1 MDPVSLLASVEAI
14 ADGTFKIISL
24 INTIR
29 EGGQHRLRIFCEL
42 NALWVV
48 LKLVEGNFESEE
60 ELGDAWL
67 KMIRVL
73 DEDDGV
79 FDQIGDVL
87 DTLKAKV
94 QPKVGLRKAVQTM
107 RWPFDKAEV
116 DTLINRMEHLKS
128 AVNLALT
135 STNAAVIRD
144 MHSDTKALRL
154 ASSDDELKAMLEWT
168 STLNFLKQ
176 QNDFVRQ
183 ARQGTGEWFLQ
194 KPTFQTW
201 VSKDNGILWCPGIPG
216 AGKTFLASIVFEHL
230 KATYQ
235 NDKIAV
241 LIAYCGYNE
250 AKSQSID
257 NLIAALTK
265 QIIQIQPDV
274 SKELKKMYR
283 SHSKTETFPPLAE
296 LVKVFQD
303 EIAKFQKCFIIVDAL
318 DEILDENK
326 RLQLLEILV
335 NGNANLLVTSRYLDS
350 IEELFAAETDCDG
363 CEAESLQIL
372 YHCKQCADYSFD
384 LCEKCREK
392 GETCPN
398 EDHYVIKKF
407 AATSIDIKATQS
419 DVRNYVQWR
428 IDHEPRLLDS
438 VTKKKALRE
447 EIAATLVQQSS
458 GMFLLARLHM
468 DALATKRTSKAI
480 QDTLQNLPTKIKDT
494 YEQAMTRIEQKNN
507 DDDRKMA
514 MNLLLWIAFAR
525 RPLTVGEIEHA
536 TSISPK
542 TREIDPDDIVS
553 AKDLTSLC
561 AGLVIIDASNI
572 LRLVHFS
579 AQNYLFENRE
589 RWFSNGDLVIARH
602 CLTYLSFKEF
612 ENGPC
617 SGPHEREDFKRRAE
631 EYPLLDYCCTY
642 WGSHASRSKNAAALS
657 EQALAF
663 LQSSTLLQ
671 TTVQVL
677 WYSDNPVVAG
687 WEAKTR
693 VNPLHLAAYCGLA
706 AGVTNLLGHGNEV
719 DCRDSMGATP
729 LMYATSGGH
738 AAVVRELLRQGANP
752 NSLCDRGRSTLH
764 RAIVADDIQIARI
777 LLEEPGIDLRTPD
790 PSQGDQTPLMLAA
803 SLGRSEILQTLL
815 QKPDIEV
822 NTHSGSYMNTALIL
836 AVGSGDANIV
846 RQILSHPKIDVNKR
860 NKWCTALTEAA
871 RADFFTIVEMLL
883 DHNADPDIQEGHTQS
898 SGTPLNRA
906 IDYGYVSI
914 VRLLLQRGANAKVLD
929 IFNRTIIHSAAV
941 NGRDK
946 VLKVLFEADCGVDVN
961 AQGTNGRTALHDAA
975 YFNYCS
981 TIEILFANGART
993 DIHDNGNRSPLGV
1006 AKDQS
1011 NLDALTLLTRLRKEE
1026 KLRDENEGHHLKNPG
1041 SLPYNVE
1048 DTSFLTAA
1056 KLGHTELVQSTIT
1069 CAQTDPTIDINM
1081 VDLDLHSALHYAVQY
1096 NHLDMLS
1103 ALIAAEGIDL
1113 NIQDRL
1119 QRTPLHWTALYSRYE
1134 AASLL
1139 LDTKRVDLNI
1149 EDHFEASAL
1158 EIAIRREPYKLATL
1172 LMTHGAWPRKESM
1185 QNALCTAI
1193 LGGGNAQICEKL
1205 VRQGGADPGRK
1216 NGHGEGP
1223 LHLAEFAGNEEAAS
1237 AIVRL
1242 CEEREREKG

>member
-1 MDPVSLLASVEAI
+1 MEPLSLLASVEAI

-29 EGGQHRLRIFCEL
+29 EGAKHRLRLFCEL

-48 LKLVEGNFESEE
+48 LKLVQGNFESEE
-60 ELGDAWL
+60 ELGEAWL
-67 KMIRVL
+67 KMICVM
-73 DEDDGV
+73 DEENGV
-79 FDQIGDVL
+79 FDQIGEVL
-87 DTLKAKV
+87 DTLKTKV
-94 QPKVGLRKAVQTM
+94 QPQVGLRKAVQTM

-116 DTLINRMEHLKS
+116 DTLIARLERLKS

-144 MHSDTKALRL
+144 MHNDTKALRL
-154 ASSDDELKAMLEWT
+154 ASSDDELKAILEWT
-168 STLNFLKQ
+168 STLNFWKQ

-183 ARQGTGEWFLQ
+183 ARQGTGEWFLEKQ
-194 KPTFQTW
+194 TFQNW

-230 KATYQ
+230 KVTYQ
-235 NDKIAV
+235 NGQVAI

-274 SKELKKMYR
+274 SKELKEMYK
-283 SHSKTETFPPLAE
+283 SHCKTETFPPLAE
-296 LVKVFQD
+296 LVKAFQN
-303 EIAKFQKCFIIVDAL
+303 EIAKLQKCFIIVDAL
-318 DEILDENK
+318 DEILDEK
-326 RLQLLEILV
+326 MRLQLLEILV
-335 NGNANLLVTSRYLDS
+335 NANAKLLITSRYLDS

-363 CEAESLQIL
+363 CEEESLQIL

-384 LCEKCREK
+384 LCEMCREK

-398 EDHYVIKKF
+398 EDHYAVKKF
-407 AATSIDIKATQS
+407 AATSIDVKATQS
-419 DVRNYVQWR
+419 DVRNYVHWR

-480 QDTLQNLPTKIKDT
+480 QETLQNLPTKIKDT

-507 DDDRKMA
+507 DDDRRMA

-536 TSISPK
+536 TSIAPM
-542 TREIDPDDIVS
+542 TREIDPDDVVS

-579 AQNYLFENRE
+579 AQNYLSENRA
-589 RWFSNGDLVIARH
+589 RWFSSGDLVIAQN

-642 WGSHASRSKNAAALS
+642 WGSHASRSQKSTDLN

-663 LQSSTLLQ
+663 LQSNTLLQ

-677 WYSDNPVVAG
+677 WYSDSPVVAG

-706 AGVTNLLGHGNEV
+706 AGVTKLLARGNEV

-729 LMYATSGGH
+729 LMYATTGGH
-738 AAVVRELLRQGANP
+738 AEVVRELLRQGANP
-752 NSLCDRGRSTLH
+752 NLLCNRGRSTLH
-764 RAIVADDIQIARI
+764 RAIVAGDIQVARI
-777 LLEEPGIDLRTPD
+777 LFEEPGIDLQTPD
-790 PSQGDQTPLMLAA
+790 PSQGDKTPLMLAV
-803 SLGRSEILQTLL
+803 SLRRSEILQTLL
-815 QKPDIEV
+815 HKPEIEV
-822 NTHSGSYMNTALIL
+822 NTHSGSYRNTALTL
-836 AVGSGDANIV
+836 AAGNGDANIV
-846 RQILSHPKIDVNKR
+846 RQILTHPKIDVNKR

-871 RADFFTIVEMLL
+871 RADFFAIVEMLL

-906 IDYGYVSI
+906 IDYGHVSI

-929 IFNRTIIHSAAV
+929 NSNRTTIHSAAV

-993 DIHDNGNRSPLGV
+993 DIHDYGNRSPLGV

-1011 NLDALTLLTRLRKEE
+1011 NLDALTLLTRLRKQE
-1026 KLRDENEGHHLKNPG
+1026 KLKDENEGHHLENPG
-1041 SLPYNVE
+1041 SLPYNAE

-1056 KLGHTELVQSTIT
+1056 KLGHTELIQSTIT

-1081 VDLDLHSALHYAVQY
+1081 VDLDFHSALHYAVHY
-1096 NHLDMLS
+1096 DHLDVLS
-1103 ALIAAEGIDL
+1103 ALISAESINL

-1119 QRTPLHWTALYSRYE
+1119 QRTPLHWTALHNRCK

-1139 LDTKRVDLNI
+1139 LVTGRVDLSI

-1158 EIAIRREPYKLATL
+1158 EIAISNNFHELATL
-1172 LMTHGAWPRKESM
+1172 LMTHGAWPRKETM
-1185 QNALCTAI
+1185 QDALCTVV

-1216 NGHGEGP
+1216 NGFGEGP
-1223 LHLAEFAGNEEAAS
+1223 LHLAEFSGNEEAAS

-1242 CEEREREKG
+1242 CEEREREKQ

>member
-1 MDPVSLLASVEAI
+1 MEPVSLLASVEAI

-29 EGGQHRLRIFCEL
+29 EGGKQRLRLFCEL

-60 ELGDAWL
+60 GLGDAWL
-67 KMIRVL
+67 KMIGVM
-73 DEDDGV
+73 DEENGV
-79 FDQIGDVL
+79 FDQIGHVL
-87 DTLKAKV
+87 DTLKTKV
-94 QPKVGLRKAVQTM
+94 QPKAGLRKAVQTM
-107 RWPFDKAEV
+107 RWPFDKNEV
-116 DTLINRMEHLKS
+116 DALVARLERLKS

-144 MHSDTKALRL
+144 MQSDTKALRL
-154 ASSDDELKAMLEWT
+154 ASSDDEMKAILEWT

-183 ARQGTGEWFLQ
+183 ARQGTGEWFLKKQ
-194 KPTFQTW
+194 AFQTW
-201 VSKDNGILWCPGIPG
+201 VSKDSGILWCPGIPG

-230 KATYQ
+230 KVTYQ
-235 NDKIAV
+235 NDKVAV

-257 NLIAALTK
+257 NLVAALTK
-265 QIIQIQPDV
+265 QIIQMQPDV
-274 SKELKKMYR
+274 SKELKELYK
-283 SHSKTETFPPLAE
+283 SHHKTETFPPLAE
-296 LVKVFQD
+296 LVKAYQR

-326 RLQLLEILV
+326 RLQLLETLV
-335 NGNANLLVTSRYLDS
+335 NGNANLLITSRYLDS
-350 IEELFAAETDCDG
+350 IEEFFAAEMDCDG
-363 CEAESLQIL
+363 CEEERLQIM
-372 YHCKQCADYSFD
+372 YHCRQCADYSFD
-384 LCEKCREK
+384 LCEICREK
-392 GETCPN
+392 GGTCPN
-398 EDHYVIKKF
+398 EDHYAVKKF

-447 EIAATLVQQSS
+447 EIAATIVQQSS

-480 QDTLQNLPTKIKDT
+480 QETLQNLPTKIKDT
-494 YEQAMTRIEQKNN
+494 YEQAMIRIEQKNN
-507 DDDRKMA
+507 EDDRKMA

-525 RPLTVGEIEHA
+525 RPLTVSEIEHA
-536 TSISPK
+536 TSIAPK
-542 TREIDPDDIVS
+542 TREIDPDDVVS

-579 AQNYLFENRE
+579 AQNYLSENRAK
-589 RWFSNGDLVIARH
+589 WFADGDLVIARH

-617 SGPHEREDFKRRAE
+617 SGPREREDFKRRAE

-642 WGSHASRSKNAAALS
+642 WGSHASKSQRSTELS

-663 LQSSTLLQ
+663 LQSKTLLQ

-706 AGVTNLLGHGNEV
+706 AGVTKLLAHGNEV
-719 DCRDSMGATP
+719 NCRDSTGATP
-729 LMYATSGGH
+729 LMYATCGGH
-738 AAVVRELLRQGANP
+738 AAVVRELLRQGADP
-752 NSLCDRGRSTLH
+752 NIQCDRGRSTLH
-764 RAIVADDIQIARI
+764 RAIVADDIHVARI
-777 LLEEPGIDLRTPD
+777 LLEEPGIDLQTPD
-790 PSQGDQTPLMLAA
+790 PSQDHQTPLMLAV
-803 SLGRSEILQTLL
+803 SLRRSEILQALL
-815 QKPDIEV
+815 QKSEIEV
-822 NTHSGSYMNTALIL
+822 NTHSGSYRNTALTL
-836 AVGSGDANIV
+836 AAGNGDANIV
-846 RQILSHPKIDVNKR
+846 RQLLSHPKIDVNKR

-871 RADFFTIVEMLL
+871 RADFFTIVEILL
-883 DHNADPDIQEGHTQS
+883 DHNADPDIQEGPNQS

-906 IDYGYVSI
+906 IDHGYVSI

-929 IFNRTIIHSAAV
+929 TFNRTVIHSAAV

-946 VLKVLFEADCGVDVN
+946 VLKVLFEADCGVDIN

-975 YFNYCS
+975 YFDYCS

-993 DIHDNGNRSPLGV
+993 DIHDHGNRSPLGV

-1011 NLDALTLLTRLRKEE
+1011 NLDALTLLTKLRKKEQ
-1026 KLRDENEGHHLKNPG
+1026 LRDENEGHDLGNPR
-1041 SLPYNVE
+1041 SLPYNAE

-1096 NHLDMLS
+1096 DHLDMLS
-1103 ALIAAEGIDL
+1103 ALISAENIDL

-1119 QRTPLHWTALYSRYE
+1119 QRTPLHWTALCNRYK

-1139 LDTKRVDLNI
+1139 LDTERIDLSI

-1158 EIAIRREPYKLATL
+1158 EIALTRNYHNLAAL

-1185 QNALCTAI
+1185 QNALCAAV
-1193 LGGGNAQICEKL
+1193 LGGANAQVCEKL
-1205 VRQGGADPGRK
+1205 VKQGAADPGRK
-1216 NGHGEGP
+1216 NGFGEGP
-1223 LHLAEFAGNEEAAS
+1223 LHLAELVGNEEAAS

>member
-1 MDPVSLLASVEAI
+1 M
-14 ADGTFKIISL
+14 
-24 INTIR
+24 
-29 EGGQHRLRIFCEL
+29 RLFCEL

-60 ELGDAWL
+60 ELGDVWL
-67 KMIRVL
+67 KAICVM
-73 DEDDGV
+73 DEEKGV

-87 DTLKAKV
+87 DTLKTKV

-116 DTLINRMEHLKS
+116 DALINQLERLKS
-128 AVNLALT
+128 TVHLALT

-144 MHSDTKALRL
+144 MQNDTKALRL

-183 ARQGTGEWFLQ
+183 ARQGTGEWFLEKQ
-194 KPTFQTW
+194 TFKTW
-201 VSKDNGILWCPGIPG
+201 VSKDNGVLWCPGIPG
-216 AGKTFLASIVFEHL
+216 AGKTFLASIVCEHL
-230 KATYQ
+230 KETHQ
-235 NDKIAV
+235 NDKAAV

-265 QIIQIQPDV
+265 QIIQIQPEV
-274 SKELKKMYR
+274 SKDLKEMYK
-283 SHSKTETFPPLAE
+283 SHCKTETFPPLAE
-296 LVKVFQD
+296 LVKAFQR
-303 EIAKFQKCFIIVDAL
+303 EIAKFKKCFIIVDAL
-318 DEILDENK
+318 DEILDENN
-326 RLQLLEILV
+326 RLQLLETLAI
-335 NGNANLLVTSRYLDS
+335 GNANILVTSRYLDS
-350 IEELFAAETDCDG
+350 IEELFAPETDCDG
-363 CEAESLQIL
+363 CEEESLQIL
-372 YHCKQCADYSFD
+372 YQCKQCADYSFN
-384 LCEKCREK
+384 LCKICHEK

-398 EDHYVIKKF
+398 EDHYAVKKF

-480 QDTLQNLPTKIKDT
+480 QETLQNLPTKIKDT

-536 TSISPK
+536 TSIAPK
-542 TREIDPDDIVS
+542 TREIDPDDVVS

-561 AGLVIIDASNI
+561 AGLVVIDASNI

-579 AQNYLFENRE
+579 AQNYLSDNRA
-589 RWFSNGDLVIARH
+589 RWFSDGDLVIARH

-642 WGSHASRSKNAAALS
+642 WGSHASRSQKSTELS
-657 EQALAF
+657 DQALAF
-663 LQSSTLLQ
+663 LQSNTLLQ

-677 WYSDNPVVAG
+677 WYSDNPIVAG

-706 AGVTNLLGHGNEV
+706 GGVAKLLGHGNEV
-719 DCRDSMGATP
+719 DCKDSMGATP

-738 AAVVRELLRQGANP
+738 AAVVRELLRRGANP
-752 NSLCDRGRSTLH
+752 NLLCDRGRSTLH
-764 RAIVADDIQIARI
+764 RAIVADDIQVARI
-777 LLEEPGIDLRTPD
+777 LLEEPGIDLQTPD
-790 PSQGDQTPLMLAA
+790 PSQDDRTPLMLAV
-803 SLGRSEILQTLL
+803 SLRRSEILRILL
-815 QKPDIEV
+815 QKPDIEI
-822 NTHSGSYMNTALIL
+822 NAHSGSYRTTALTL
-836 AVGSGDANIV
+836 AAGNGDANIV
-846 RQILSHPKIDVNKR
+846 RQLLGHPKIDVNKR

-883 DHNADPDIQEGHTQS
+883 DHNADPDIQEGHNQS
-898 SGTPLNRA
+898 RGTPLNRA
-906 IDYGYVSI
+906 IDHGYVAI

-929 IFNRTIIHSAAV
+929 SSNRTTVHSAAV

-946 VLKVLFEADCGVDVN
+946 VLKVLFEADCGVDIN

-975 YFNYCS
+975 YFDYCS

-1006 AKDQS
+1006 ARDQS
-1011 NLDALTLLTRLRKEE
+1011 NLDALNLLTKLRKQEN
-1026 KLRDENEGHHLKNPG
+1026 LRDENEGHHLKNPA

-1056 KLGHTELVQSTIT
+1056 KLGHTELIQSTIT
-1069 CAQTDPTIDINM
+1069 CAQTDPTIDINI
-1081 VDLDLHSALHYAVQY
+1081 VDLDFHSALHYAVQY
-1096 NHLDMLS
+1096 DHLDMLS
-1103 ALIAAEGIDL
+1103 ALISAEGINL

-1119 QRTPLHWTALYSRYE
+1119 QRTPIHWTALYNRYK

-1139 LDTKRVDLNI
+1139 LDTKRVDLTI
-1149 EDHFEASAL
+1149 KDHFENSAL
-1158 EIAIRREPYKLATL
+1158 EIAISRRFDSLATL
-1172 LMTHGAWPRKESM
+1172 LMMYGAWPRKETM
-1185 QNALCTAI
+1185 QYALCAAV

-1216 NGHGEGP
+1216 NGLGEGP
-1223 LHLAEFAGNEEAAS
+1223 LHLAEFAGNDEAAS